1 MALTVLWLGLC
12 VLARAVCAA
21 GTGLDLP
28 LLLTQVPAEA
38 KRAATNWNPRGLVRA
53 DGFERARIVVV
64 SPAGQVKVLSEG
76 FESACDPSL
85 SFDAQK
91 FVFAGKQT
99 AASPWRVYEMGVDGS
114 GLRAVSAETQQARGP
129 VYASVLFTLDSPEP
143 WFTVEYSAHESTLN
157 EAGFP
162 SASSL
167 YNLSLD
173 GKELRRVTY
182 TPNHSFD
189 PCQTSDGRIIFAM
202 ERYPTQPGAA
212 GGRVS
217 LYTINMEGTDLE
229 PYGAEQG
236 RRVQQMPCPT
246 DAGWVVF
253 VESDAGSWDGAGQL
267 ACVQERRPHQS
278 YQSLTRAGEF
288 AYLYPAP
295 LRGNT
300 VLVSRRAAEG
310 AGTCGVFQFDPQTR
324 QCLPVFDSP
333 GYHDLQARLVRPRR
347 RPDGRSTTV
356 NPKVNTGV
364 FYAMDC
370 YTAEERLRPHLTPGL
385 FKRVRVIEG
394 VPQAVAGAST
404 NYGAGAVE
412 TPAYLMDAA
421 RPRGGYVPRR
431 LLGTAPIESDGS
443 FNVEVPAEVPLMFQP
458 LDARGLALESC
469 SWIWVKP
476 KENRGCIGCH
486 EDPELIPENQYVLA
500 LRRPSDRLAPPPSE
514 RRTLGFKESIVP
526 ILKIRC
532 ASADCHGSASSPFH
546 LPLNADRSSEQ
557 DLKYAYAS
565 LLRPLEGGTGPL
577 SAIPQRGKYIDAG
590 RARTSPLVWQLFG
603 ADTSRPWDHA
613 PGEPAPTSVKLR
625 LMPPADQGGPL
636 NEDELR
642 TLVEWIDL
650 GAPWETVKPEEA
662 AAGNGK

>member
-1 MALTVLWLGLC
+1 MALMVLLFGLS

-38 KRAATNWNPRGLVRA
+38 KRAATNWNPHSLVRT
-53 DGFERARIVVV
+53 DWFEGARVVVV
-64 SPAGQVKVLSEG
+64 SPDGQVKVLSEG
-76 FESACDPSL
+76 FQSACDPSL
-85 SFDAQK
+85 SFDAKK
-91 FVFAGKQT
+91 FVFAAKKT
-99 AASPWRVYEMGVDGS
+99 AASSWRVYEVGVDGS
-114 GLRAVSAETQQARGP
+114 GLRAVSAETQEARGP

-143 WFTVEYSAHESTLN
+143 WFTVEFSAREATLN
-157 EAGFP
+157 EAGLP
-162 SASSL
+162 SAASL

-182 TPNHSFD
+182 TPNNSFD

-202 ERYPTQPGAA
+202 ERYPTQPGAS

-217 LYTINMEGTDLE
+217 LYSINMEGTDLE

-236 RRVQQMPCPT
+236 NRVQQMPCPT
-246 DAGWVVF
+246 DAGRVVF

-278 YQSLTRAGEF
+278 YQRLTRESGF
-288 AYLYPAP
+288 AYLYPAA
-295 LRGNT
+295 LRDNSI
-300 VLVSRRAAEG
+300 LVSRRASDG
-310 AGTCGVFQFDPQTR
+310 SGTCAVFRFDPRTSATA
-324 QCLPVFDSP
+324 LVFDSP
-333 GYHDLQARLVRPRR
+333 GYHDVQARLVRPRQ

-356 NPKVNTGV
+356 TPKVNTGV

-370 YTAEERLRPHLTPGL
+370 YTADERMRKHLSPGI
-385 FKRVRVIEG
+385 FKRVRIIEG
-394 VPQAVAGAST
+394 VPQVVAGAST

-431 LLGTAPIESDGS
+431 LLGTTPIESDGS
-443 FNVEVPAEVPLMFQP
+443 FNVEVPADVPLMFQP
-458 LDARGLALESC
+458 LDSRGLALENC
-469 SWIWVKP
+469 AWVWVKP

-500 LRRPSDRLAPPPSE
+500 LRRPSDRVAPPPSE

-565 LLRPLEGGTGPL
+565 LMRPLEGGTGPR

-590 RARTSPLVWQLFG
+590 RARTSALVWQLFG
-603 ADTSRPWDHA
+603 ADTSRPWDRA
-613 PGEPAPTSVKLR
+613 PGEPAPTSIKLR
-625 LMPPADQGGPL
+625 LMPPADKGGPL
-636 NEDELR
+636 NEDEIR
-642 TLVEWIDL
+642 TLVEWIDV
-650 GAPWETVKPEEA
+650 GAPWETVKMEEA
-662 AAGNGK
+662 VGTVR